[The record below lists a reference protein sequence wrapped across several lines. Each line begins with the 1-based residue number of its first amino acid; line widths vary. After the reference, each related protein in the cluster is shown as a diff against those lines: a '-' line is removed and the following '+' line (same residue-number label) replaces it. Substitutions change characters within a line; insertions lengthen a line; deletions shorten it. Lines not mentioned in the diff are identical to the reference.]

1 MSHKNRLHGLNKL
14 LQNIHLDHVTGHQAE
29 RLVMLHIHLYNMH
42 MYPIYRK
49 NV

>member
-29 RLVMLHIHLYNMH
+29 RLVMLHIHLLKYAYVPN
-42 MYPIYRK
+42 I
-49 NV
+49 